1 MKNLECCLA
10 KLKSKSSATNENLK
24 PNIDE
29 KLEVPD
35 EKPKEK
41 RKPGRPGKKKIN
53 MT

>member
-1 MKNLECCLA
+1 MKNLESCLT
-10 KLKSKSSATNENLK
+10 KLKSKSSEPNENLK
-24 PNIDE
+24 PKADD

-41 RKPGRPGKKKIN
+41 RKPGRPGKKKII